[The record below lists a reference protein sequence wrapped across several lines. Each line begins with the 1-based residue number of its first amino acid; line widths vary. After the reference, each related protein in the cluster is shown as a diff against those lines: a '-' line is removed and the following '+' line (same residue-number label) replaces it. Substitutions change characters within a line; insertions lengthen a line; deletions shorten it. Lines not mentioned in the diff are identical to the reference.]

1 MGPHHLPARLVSGCT
16 WALPAHLSCFRC
28 PVFTMAGSYCALL
41 PAALLLLLASPL
53 YGNYIL
59 TTPRQTISE
68 HEQQLCVFVTDP
80 AAPVGVLNVSL
91 SIWDSSKLPENRNQ
105 TIFQEIIDIPSGKY
119 EKCHNLKIPASE
131 GYSGNLHIK
140 GNLSGLKLNDTLSL
154 SIRRSSEKT
163 FIQTD
168 RYKYRPGEKVQ
179 FRILTIT
186 GNKMEVSTRD
196 YPEIWVTTPSRNRIA
211 QWKNVSNS
219 EGLVH
224 LDFQLADE
232 PEEGSYI
239 IHLKRPQGEA
249 SQSFRVE
256 EFVLP
261 RYEVTIKPP
270 AYILGTAENFTFTVC
285 ANYTFGQPLKG
296 NLSFNIHN
304 NQDRKCRVSQTT
316 NTTIHGCSDIV
327 VSADEM
333 RIMDCNVYSVRAS
346 ALIEEEGTGVQM
358 TASHSTSIT
367 RSAVT
372 FKSLYKDEFM
382 KPNLPYSVKLRAE
395 LPDGTPAADVPV
407 EVCAAGCCTND
418 TTAPNGILNIVLPN
432 FNSYSV
438 LVKALNCRAGM
449 RSSEYTD
456 RIQHYFSPS
465 NSSLLIIAPE
475 DKLECSPKAP
485 SKHVLPVLFS
495 ARDQP
500 TAAITVQIVS
510 RGQIQHSATQ
520 EVTLT
525 TGDLPFEVTHM
536 VEPLPD
542 PIEGTVRGLVNL
554 EITLPPTAS
563 PRAKV
568 LVWYTRADGEVVSDM
583 RELEVDRCLAN
594 NVSMSWST
602 KKAQPGET
610 ASFTLNG
617 EPNSVCSVGVVD
629 KSTELLARDPDP
641 ITLQR
646 LFNFVD
652 GFTIY
657 KWSRSQ
663 INDREYCNRRK
674 RQEEQAK
681 GGSSPRDII
690 PYFYGYYTS
699 YVDAIRMFSDAGLY
713 VLTDLTVETRPCEK
727 EDYQVHYGF
736 GGVPGGGAVAF
747 DRPIPAAAPPQ
758 ALGGAAFAEGALD
771 DNMEDIE
778 HKTTS
783 ETTEEEAP
791 RTNFPETWLWDIM
804 VVPENGTRKVD
815 QTLPDTIT
823 QWVGKAVCV
832 HPQAGVGLSQRESI
846 TTFTPFFVD
855 LTLPPT
861 VKRGETLPVKMSVF
875 NYHGKDLPISITLED
890 SVEYD
895 ILEEPESPG
904 VRGKRSAC
912 IPANDKAVLTVRV
925 TPKVIADVNL
935 TVSAAVD
942 ATDFPACGE
951 AANSPQRRDALVR
964 PIKVEPDGFP
974 REKTFTKYI
983 CSEDFKSGTDS
994 LESWN
999 LALPPEFIEG
1009 TTERGFVE
1017 GSERGWVTA
1026 VGDLL
1031 ALSLENLGHLI
1042 RMPYG
1047 CGEQNM
1053 LNFAP
1058 NIFLLDYLET
1068 TRQATPEA
1076 TAKLMRYMNTGYQR
1090 QLLYRRNN
1098 GSYSAFGNADES
1110 GSTWLT
1116 AFVLKSFTQA
1126 KKYIQVD
1133 EEKLNQTRQW
1143 LLSQQGKDG
1152 CFTAVGKVLHKSM
1165 QGGVS
1170 NSKTPAPL
1178 TAYVLVSLL
1187 EGGEQPTAPPLDMAA
1202 QCLNGVSSR
1211 HPYTLALKAYAMALA
1226 GRPEAADVLTELESI
1241 ANVTSN
1247 SMYWKLPESRTRA
1260 AAVEVAGYAIL
1271 AMMTLNP
1278 ETYEP
1283 KARKVVKWITTQ
1295 RNGQGGFYSTQD
1307 TVVAMQAL
1315 TLFES
1320 HRYQGPLN
1328 VVASVSAEGLEHS
1341 FTVNDDNKLLQQLKT
1356 LPTLPTQVNLTM
1368 TGEGCAVLQG
1378 VLRYNIPNPEPSDAF
1393 DLTVNTNTVPDRL
1406 CVTKRITACASYRLP
1421 DGASNMVVIEV
1432 DLISGYI
1439 PDKIDLKELI
1449 KQDKNI
1455 KRYEVDGSKINF
1467 YINELRERDTC
1478 VNFKVTRTVDVE
1490 DVKPGTVVVYD
1501 YYQEEFSISMR
1512 YTLPPND
1519 ECR

>member
-1 MGPHHLPARLVSGCT
+1 
-16 WALPAHLSCFRC
+16 
-28 PVFTMAGSYCALL
+28 MAGSHGVLL
-41 PAALLLLLASPL
+41 PASLLLILAS
-53 YGNYIL
+53 YVQGSYII
-59 TTPRQTISE
+59 TTPRQAINE
-68 HEQQLCVFVTDP
+68 HEQQLCVLVIDP
-80 AAPVGVLNVSL
+80 AAPAGVLNVSL
-91 SIWDSSKLPENRNQ
+91 SVWDSDKLPENRNQ
-105 TIFQEIIDIPSGKY
+105 TIFQEIINIPAGKY
-119 EKCHNLKIPASE
+119 EKCHNLKMPTTKV
-131 GYSGNLHIK
+131 YSGNLHIK
-140 GNLSGLKLNDTLSL
+140 GNLSGLKLNDTVDL
-154 SIRRSSEKT
+154 SIRSSNEKT

-179 FRILTIT
+179 FRILTVY

-196 YPEIWVTTPSRNRIA
+196 LPEVWVTTPSRNRIA

-232 PEEGSYI
+232 PEEGTYT
-239 IHLKRPQGEA
+239 IHLKTPPHGKTTQN
-249 SQSFRVE
+249 FRVE

-261 RYEVTIKPP
+261 RYEVKIKPP
-270 AYILGTAENFTFTVC
+270 PYILVTSENFTFTVC

-296 NLSFNIHN
+296 NLSFTIHN
-304 NQDRKCRVSQTT
+304 NQDRKCHVSKTK

-327 VSADEM
+327 LSADEM
-333 RIMDCNVYSVRAS
+333 LIMDCSVYSLRAS
-346 ALIEEEGTGVQM
+346 ALVEEEGTGVQM
-358 TASHSTSIT
+358 TASHSISIT
-367 RSAVT
+367 RTAVT
-372 FKSLYKDEFM
+372 FKKLYKDEFM

-395 LPDGTPAADVPV
+395 LPDGTPAAGVPV

-432 FNSYSV
+432 YNSYSV
-438 LVKALNCRAGM
+438 QVKALNCRAGM
-449 RSSEYTD
+449 RSSEYSD
-456 RIQHYFSPS
+456 RIQHYYSPS

-475 DKLECSPKAP
+475 NKLECSPNAP
-485 SKHVLPVLFS
+485 SKHVLPILFS

-500 TAAITVQIVS
+500 TASITVQIVS

-525 TGDLPFEVTHM
+525 TGDLPFEVAHM
-536 VEPLPD
+536 VEPLPP

-554 EITLPPTAS
+554 TITLPPTAS
-563 PRAKV
+563 PKAKV

-583 RELEVDRCLAN
+583 RELDVDRCLGN

-602 KKAQPGET
+602 KKAQPGEE
-610 ASFTLNG
+610 AFFTLNG

-629 KSTELLARDPDP
+629 KSTELLAQNPDP
-641 ITLQR
+641 ITLGS
-646 LFNFVD
+646 LFSFVE

-657 KWSRSQ
+657 RWSRSQ
-663 INDREYCNRRK
+663 INDRDYCNRRK
-674 RQEEQAK
+674 REEHRAQA
-681 GGSSPRDII
+681 GAQDIL
-690 PYFYGYYTS
+690 PYFYGYYSS
-699 YVDAIRMFSDAGLY
+699 YVDAIKMFSDAGLY
-713 VLTDLTVETRPCEK
+713 VLTDLKVETRPCEK
-727 EDYQVHYGF
+727 EEYHHHHSFASF
-736 GGVPGGGAVAF
+736 GGSAGVGAGGIAF
-747 DRPIPAAAPPQ
+747 RPQPAAAPPPQ
-758 ALGGAAFAEGALD
+758 ALEDVNFSEGAI
-771 DNMEDIE
+771 ESDIE
-778 HKTTS
+778 HKTSS
-783 ETTEEEAP
+783 ETTAEEAP

-804 VVPENGTRKVD
+804 VVPSNGTRKVD

-832 HPQAGVGLSQRESI
+832 HPEAGVGLSERESI

-861 VKRGETLPVKMSVF
+861 IKRGETLPVKMSVF

-895 ILEEPESPG
+895 ILEEPGSPG

-951 AANSPQRRDALVR
+951 AANSPQRRDALIR

-983 CSEDFKSGTDS
+983 CSEDFTSGTDD
-994 LESWN
+994 LESWD
-999 LALPPEFIEG
+999 LTLPPEFIEG
-1009 TTERGFVE
+1009 TERGYVE

-1058 NIFLLDYLET
+1058 NIFLRDYLDT

-1090 QLLYRRNN
+1090 QLLYRRDN

-1126 KKYIQVD
+1126 QKYIQVD
-1133 EEKLNQTRQW
+1133 EEKLNQTRRW
-1143 LLSQQGKDG
+1143 LLKQQGPDG
-1152 CFTAVGKVLHKSM
+1152 CFIAVGKVLHKSM

-1170 NSKTPAPL
+1170 DSKTPAPL

-1187 EGGEQPTAPPLDMAA
+1187 EGGEDPSAPPLDMAT
-1202 QCLNGVSSR
+1202 QCLSNVVSS

-1226 GRPEAADVLTELESI
+1226 GHPEASDVLTELENAAI
-1241 ANVTSN
+1241 VTSN
-1247 SMYWKLPESRTRA
+1247 SMHWNLPEGRTRA

-1283 KARKVVKWITTQ
+1283 KARKVVKWLTTQ

-1315 TLFES
+1315 TVFES

-1328 VVASVSAEGLEHS
+1328 VVASVKAEGLEHS

-1368 TGEGCAVLQG
+1368 TGDGCAVLQG

-1439 PDKIDLKELI
+1439 PDKVDLKELT
-1449 KQDKNI
+1449 KKDKNI

-1467 YINELRERDTC
+1467 YINELTMKNTC
-1478 VNFKVTRTVDVE
+1478 VNFKVTREVDVE

>member
-1 MGPHHLPARLVSGCT
+1 
-16 WALPAHLSCFRC
+16 
-28 PVFTMAGSYCALL
+28 MAGSYCVLL
-41 PAALLLLLASPL
+41 AASLLLLLTTPHVQGA
-53 YGNYIL
+53 YIL
-59 TTPRQTISE
+59 TTPRQAISD

-80 AAPVGVLNVSL
+80 AAPPGVLNVSL
-91 SIWDSSKLPENRNQ
+91 SIWDSSKLIEDRNQ
-105 TIFQEIIDIPSGKY
+105 TIFQEIINIPSGKY
-119 EKCHNLKIPASE
+119 EKCHNLNLPTIE
-131 GYSGNLHIK
+131 QYSGNLHIK
-140 GNLSGLKLNDTLSL
+140 GSLSGLKLNDTVGL
-154 SIRRSSEKT
+154 SIKRSNEKT

-186 GNKMEVSTRD
+186 GNKMEVSTKD
-196 YPEIWVTTPSRNRIA
+196 YQEIWVTTPSRNRVA
-211 QWKNVSNS
+211 QWKNVSNH

-224 LDFQLADE
+224 LEFQLADE
-232 PEEGSYI
+232 PEEGSYT
-239 IHLKRPQGEA
+239 IHLTTPTGTTIQR
-249 SQSFRVE
+249 FVVE

-261 RYEVTIKPP
+261 RYEIKIKPP
-270 AYILGTAENFTFTVC
+270 PYILATAENFTFTVC
-285 ANYTFGQPLKG
+285 ANYTFGQPVKG
-296 NLSFNIHN
+296 NLSFTIYNH
-304 NQDRKCRVSQTT
+304 QSRKCSVSKIT
-316 NTTIHGCSDIV
+316 NTTIHGCRDIMV
-327 VSADEM
+327 PADEL

-346 ALIEEEGTGVQM
+346 ALVEEEGTGLQM
-358 TASHSTSIT
+358 TESQSTSIT
-367 RSAVT
+367 RSAVN
-372 FKSLYKDEFM
+372 FKTLYKDEFM

-395 LPDGTPAADVPV
+395 LPDGTPAPGVPV

-418 TTAPNGILNIVLPN
+418 TTAANGILNIVLPN
-432 FNSYSV
+432 YNSYSV

-456 RIQHYFSPS
+456 NIEHYFSPS

-475 DKLECSPKAP
+475 NKLECSPKAP
-485 SKHVLPVLFS
+485 SKHVLPMLFS

-510 RGQIQHSATQ
+510 RGQIQHSTTQ

-525 TGDLPFEVTHM
+525 AGDLPFEVANM
-536 VEPLPD
+536 VEPLPP

-563 PRAKV
+563 PTAKV

-602 KKAQPGET
+602 KKAQPGEA
-610 ASFTLNG
+610 ASFTLSG

-629 KSTELLARDPDP
+629 KSTELLAGDPDP
-641 ITLQR
+641 ITLER
-646 LFNFVD
+646 LFNFVER
-652 GFTIY
+652 FTIY

-663 INDREYCNRRK
+663 INDHDYCNRRR
-674 RQEEQAK
+674 RQEQQAQA
-681 GGSSPRDII
+681 GSPLTGVISPDDSFL
-690 PYFYGYYTS
+690 YYGYYSS
-699 YVDAIRMFSDAGLY
+699 YVDAIKMFSDAGLY

-727 EDYQVHYGF
+727 EEYRHHGF
-736 GGVPGGGAVAF
+736 GGGSAGIAGIAF
-747 DRPIPAAAPPQ
+747 DRPKPAAPPQ
-758 ALGGAAFAEGALD
+758 ALGAVAIAEDALGPD
-771 DNMEDIE
+771 REQAIE
-778 HKTTS
+778 HKTSS
-783 ETTEEEAP
+783 ESSDEEAP
-791 RTNFPETWLWDIM
+791 RTNFPETWLWNIM

-832 HPQAGVGLSQRESI
+832 HPQAGVGLSERESI
-846 TTFTPFFVD
+846 TTFTSFFVD

-861 VKRGETLPVKMSVF
+861 VKRRETLPVKMGVF
-875 NYHGKDLPISITLED
+875 NYHDKDLPITITLED

-895 ILEEPESPG
+895 ILEEPELPG
-904 VRGKRSAC
+904 ARGKRSAC
-912 IPANDKAVLTVRV
+912 IPANDKVVLTVRV
-925 TPKVIADVNL
+925 TPKVVADVNL

-942 ATDFPACGE
+942 ATDFPTCGE
-951 AANSPQRRDALVR
+951 GANSPQKRDALIR
-964 PIKVEPDGFP
+964 PIKVEADGFP
-974 REKTFTKYI
+974 REKTFSKYI
-983 CSEDFKSGTDS
+983 CSEDFTSGTDE
-994 LESWN
+994 LESWD
-999 LALPPEFIEG
+999 LTLPPEFIKG
-1009 TTERGFVE
+1009 TERGYVE
-1017 GSERGWVTA
+1017 GSERAWVTA

-1058 NIFLLDYLET
+1058 IIFLMDYLET

-1133 EEKLNQTRQW
+1133 EEKLNQTRKW
-1143 LLSQQGKDG
+1143 LLSHQGPDG

-1170 NSKTPAPL
+1170 DSKTPAPL
-1178 TAYVLVSLL
+1178 TAYVLMSLV
-1187 EGGEQPTAPPLDMAA
+1187 EGGEQPSAPPLDMAI
-1202 QCLNGVSSR
+1202 QCLSSVSSR

-1226 GRPEAADVLTELESI
+1226 GRPEAADVLTELEN
-1241 ANVTSN
+1241 AAVVTSN
-1247 SMYWKLPESRTRA
+1247 SMHWKLPEDRSRA

-1328 VVASVSAEGLEHS
+1328 VVASVKAEGLEHT
-1341 FTVNDDNKLLQQLKT
+1341 FNVNDDNKLLQQLKT
-1356 LPTLPTQVNLTM
+1356 LPILPTQVSLTM
-1368 TGEGCAVLQG
+1368 TGDGCAVLQG

-1393 DLTVNTNTVPDRL
+1393 DLTVNTITVPDRL

-1439 PDKIDLKELI
+1439 PDKDDLKLLT

-1455 KRYEVDGSKINF
+1455 RRYEVDGSKINF
-1467 YINELRERDTC
+1467 YINELTVKDTC
-1478 VNFKVTRTVDVE
+1478 VNFRVTRTVDVE